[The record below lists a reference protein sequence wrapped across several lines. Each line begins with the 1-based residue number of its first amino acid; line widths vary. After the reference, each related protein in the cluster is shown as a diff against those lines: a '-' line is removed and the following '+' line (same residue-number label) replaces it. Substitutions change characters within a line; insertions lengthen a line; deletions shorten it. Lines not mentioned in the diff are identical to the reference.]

1 MMQNIA
7 QALGSALLIC
17 VGLLWATGDSFAQKE
32 KHVRVLQAKDLSYYE
47 VIGRRDLF
55 KLPVKEIKTKPV
67 PEEQK
72 EMKERA
78 DGKQVQEL
86 KGLVITGIVSIGD
99 QYKVILEERGKSYYL
114 GVGDEIKGAEILDI
128 GSDKVILGYRGKE
141 VELVF
146 EREPK
151 GTVPKYE
158 RPTFPWEEPPSGRRP
173 TRLRR
178 SRGSRVRRGRTRQPS
193 IPPIPPE

>member
-1 MMQNIA
+1 MRQNIA
-7 QALGSALLIC
+7 PRFGCLLLIC
-17 VGLLWATGDSFAQKE
+17 IGLLWAGGDSFAQKDFS
-32 KHVRVLQAKDLSYYE
+32 HYE

-55 KLPVKEIKTKPV
+55 KPPAKEVKTKATS
-67 PEEQK
+67 EAEK
-72 EMKERA
+72 EMKEPA

-86 KGLVITGIVSIGD
+86 KSLVITGIVSIGD
-99 QYKVILEERGKSYYL
+99 EHKVILERGSKSYYL

-146 EREPK
+146 ERKPK
-151 GTVPKYE
+151 GRYE
-158 RPTFPWEEPPSGRRP
+158 RPPFPGEEPALRRRP

-178 SRGSRVRRGRTRQPS
+178 RPTRSRRTRGRTRQP
-193 IPPIPPE
+193 